1 MFMVF
6 ACLGEGEGR
15 QAGDFKAWCVGMLL
29 MGLLDG
35 CQGDTEE
42 VHVTVPATAQGARS
56 DICVHVHG
64 ICLCLGE
71 GEGRQGWGL

>member
-1 MFMVF
+1 MGTLR
-6 ACLGEGEGR
+6 LG
-15 QAGDFKAWCVGMLL
+15 VLL

-64 ICLCLGE
+64 LCLRLAREKAGKD
-71 GEGRQGWGL
+71 GDFKV